1 MLWESFTRH
10 SPNSYLPT
18 HSPRSYE
25 RTCFSFSPS
34 PHIYTNWHPPRPQ
47 GLPFK
52 MFKARDTKR
61 AIQTLKHS
69 RTFSSTPAR
78 PAVSPYRRATQAAST
93 KALKD
98 SSKRPQSTAAAATQ
112 EPRPH
117 PAPAFNRDD
126 WNDVQPL
133 RPYRQPEMDHS
144 FVGMKGGEIFHEM
157 MLRQGVKHICAFS
170 SQLLSPSLC
179 NFSICL
185 L

>member
-1 MLWESFTRH
+1 MGVIHNSIPQFLTYPPAHPDHTNALAFH
-10 SPNSYLPT
+10 SLP
-18 HSPRSYE
+18 
-25 RTCFSFSPS
+25 
-34 PHIYTNWHPPRPQ
+34 PPTSTPIGPQ

-69 RTFSSTPAR
+69 RTFSSTPTR

-98 SSKRPQSTAAAATQ
+98 SSKRPQSTAAVATQ
-112 EPRPH
+112 EPRSRPV
-117 PAPAFNRDD
+117 PAFNRDD

-133 RPYRQPEMDHS
+133 KPYRQPEMDHS
-144 FVGMKGGEIFHEM
+144 FVGMNGGEIFHEM

-170 SQLLSPSLC
+170 SNCSSPSLC
-179 NFSICL
+179 DFSIC
-185 L
+185 